1 MEESAVSIVS
11 YSKDDVFRF
20 SNVKCCGTVMHSHHY
35 HSLFELYYLI
45 SGKCNFFIDD
55 KTYEVIEG
63 DIVLIPAGVI
73 HKTNYGMEEHARIV
87 IECSSHFIP
96 KSAAEAFGKTPYVYR
111 NSAAS
116 REIYSLL
123 KKIEEEHHTSDS
135 FTFDAISSLMKLLF
149 FCMFR
154 NKNNVGAFAPK
165 NHMVESV
172 ATYIK
177 TNYSTDISLS
187 AMAKEHFVS
196 PEHLSRTFKKET
208 GFGFNEFITLVRL
221 QHAETMLKERD
232 GKSISEIAYS
242 CGFNDSNYFSDK
254 FKRAYGI
261 SPLAFSKQY
270 K

>member
-1 MEESAVSIVS
+1 
-11 YSKDDVFRF
+11 
-20 SNVKCCGTVMHSHHY
+20 MHSHHY
-35 HSLFELYYLI
+35 HSFFELYYLI

-63 DIVLIPAGVI
+63 DVVLIPAGVI

-87 IECSSHFIP
+87 IECSPHFLP
-96 KSAAEAFGKTPYVYR
+96 EKVKAGLGAMPYIYR
-111 NSAAS
+111 NSIAS
-116 REIYSLL
+116 REVYSIL
-123 KKIEEEHHTSDS
+123 KKIEAEQYTSDE
-135 FTFDAISSLMKLLF
+135 FTIDALSSLMKLLF
-149 FCMFR
+149 FSILR
-154 NKNNVGAFAPK
+154 NKNNVGVSESK
-165 NHMVESV
+165 NHMVERV

-177 TNYSTDISLS
+177 ANYSTDISLS

-196 PEHLSRTFKKET
+196 PEHLSRTFKRET

-221 QHAETMLKERD
+221 QQAENMLKARD

-261 SPLAFSKQY
+261 SPLAFSK
-270 K
+270 KSK

>member
-1 MEESAVSIVS
+1 MSVVI
-11 YSKDDVFRF
+11 YNKDEIFRF

-45 SGKCNFFIDD
+45 GGKCNFFIDD

-96 KSAAEAFGKTPYVYR
+96 ESVKTTLGAMPYIYR
-111 NSAAS
+111 NATAS
-116 REIYSLL
+116 RDVYTIL
-123 KKIEEEHHTSDS
+123 KKIEEENHTSDE
-135 FTFDAISSLMKLLF
+135 FTTDALYSLMKLLF
-149 FCMFR
+149 FSIMR
-154 NKNNVGAFAPK
+154 NKNNVGIAEPK
-165 NHMVESV
+165 NHMVERV
-172 ATYIK
+172 AAYIK
-177 TNYSTDISLS
+177 ANYSTDISLS

-196 PEHLSRTFKKET
+196 PEHLSRTFKRET

-221 QHAETMLKERD
+221 QQAETMLKARE

-254 FKRAYGI
+254 FKRAYGV
-261 SPLAFSKQY
+261 SPLAFSK
-270 K
+270 KNK